1 MIELANAAGFPSTRT
16 CTLAD
21 GSIFPVGEGIPTYL
35 IDRYQCKLRLHYIL
49 VAFSRFNRIVHAT
62 PGTEDTKVAAALSIY
77 SPSRSCFFCG
87 AIRDD
92 LLKCSA
98 CRSAYF
104 CSRDCQIAGWKDH
117 KPKCKRIRKLREK
130 DKHFDFDAGLFFN
143 CMNKAGGTKGLLR
156 EILTFVFVALGW
168 SVKKIERK
176 GETGWRSDQR

>member
-21 GSIFPVGEGIPTYL
+21 GSIVPTGEGIPAFL

-77 SPSRSCFFCG
+77 SPPPPPPPSCFFCG

-98 CRSAYF
+98 CLSAYF
-104 CSRDCQIAGWKDH
+104 CNASCQKAGWKDH
-117 KPKCKRIRKLREK
+117 KPECNRIRKLREK
-130 DKHFDFDAGLFFN
+130 GK
-143 CMNKAGGTKGLLR
+143 R
-156 EILTFVFVALGW
+156 
-168 SVKKIERK
+168 
-176 GETGWRSDQR
+176 

>member
-21 GSIFPVGEGIPTYL
+21 GSIVPTGEGIPTFL
-35 IDRYQCKLRLHYIL
+35 IDRHECKLRLHYIL

-104 CSRDCQIAGWKDH
+104 CNTSCQKAGWKDH
-117 KPKCKRIRKLREK
+117 KRRCEHIRKLREK
-130 DKHFDFDAGLFFN
+130 GQHVDLNAGLFFN
-143 CMNKAGGTKGLLR
+143 AMNQG
-156 EILTFVFVALGW
+156 
-168 SVKKIERK
+168 
-176 GETGWRSDQR
+176 D